1 MNILKGVW
9 ADISKLWSED
19 ISGVTLSEFSG
30 GKKLM
35 ILHPTLSSFINYT
48 IAVLRIILYW
58 IGTGLIG
65 IVGPVLGTYE
75 IIVNWSKLM
84 GSGATGIVGI
94 VIFAVLVVLLET
106 IWVIPYFISKAHS
119 NTPTKSITPP

>member
-1 MNILKGVW
+1 MLKGVW

-35 ILHPTLSSFINYT
+35 ILHPALSAIINYT

-65 IVGPVLGTYE
+65 IVGPVLGIYE
-75 IIVNWSKLM
+75 IIVNWSTLM
-84 GSGATGIVGI
+84 GSGSTGIVGI

-119 NTPTKSITPP
+119 NTPTK